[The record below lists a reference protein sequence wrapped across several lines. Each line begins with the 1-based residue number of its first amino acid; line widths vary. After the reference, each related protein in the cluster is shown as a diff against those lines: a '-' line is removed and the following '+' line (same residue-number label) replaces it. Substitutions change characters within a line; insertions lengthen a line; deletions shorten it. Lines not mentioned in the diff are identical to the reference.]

1 MSHELFITTRQKTKI
16 GNDLANNPSTDIKL
30 SKSHLAI
37 DILPKLATKATSSA
51 SRKGAVGAGE
61 AITLFISN
69 KNINHFI
76 KITES
81 SEISRWC
88 N

>member
-37 DILPKLATKATSSA
+37 DILPKLGTKATSSV
-51 SRKGAVGAGE
+51 SGKGAVRAGG

-69 KNINHFI
+69 KNMNDFI
-76 KITES
+76 KIIES
-81 SEISRWC
+81 PETSRLC